1 MLRAGALLIALCMA
15 GCFSDRGLAIEVDVG
30 DTGAT
35 SVELYLGER
44 GCSPGDNQ
52 AGINCESIAPPEAT
66 IALEGHVFFRDDP
79 EPDGPAPYTAEVKGG
94 KATFVITAETARTL
108 PIVIAVGNP
117 SGDQGM
123 RGVATLHDLD
133 VPAGSGRIVRTTL
146 VPTKQVIPGEVNPV
160 NEDRVLVWEK
170 MEPLNS
176 CVVVEHWK
184 DGQVDRE
191 FVVPEGD
198 PDCDDVDVMLE
209 CNAAAYHGTSDAGM
223 SSVPS
228 CFVPEGSGCVLGS
241 RACSDD
247 GVPTSDACAAQQE
260 GTICVPSQFCGCT
273 GLEPACMQIE
283 MDLGVLPHITCTIP
297 TTAEGNLC
305 SNNNSMLMDLAEFY
319 PSASCDQ
326 PRLGSLQLAALSTN
340 TNTFSFGGA
349 VMALESPGSP
359 CNFSIIW
366 KSGTHMLSQARV
378 EYGVVQLQTGDRIT
392 LVPITF
398 DFTDE
403 LGQDTCDT
411 QMFFCTPP
419 DPPLDPLDPL
429 WTCAQAP

>member
-1 MLRAGALLIALCMA
+1 MA

-44 GCSPGDNQ
+44 GCSPGDNH
-52 AGINCESIAPPEAT
+52 AGILCDSIAPPDGT
-66 IALEGHVFFRDDP
+66 IALSGDVFFRDDP

-108 PIVIAVGNP
+108 PIVIAVGNL

-123 RGVATLHDLD
+123 RGVATLRDLD

-146 VPTKQVIPGEVNPV
+146 VPTKQVIPGEINPV
-160 NEDRVLVWEK
+160 DEDRVLVWEK

-184 DGQVDRE
+184 AGQVDRE

-198 PDCDDVDVMLE
+198 PDCDDVATE
-209 CNAAAYHGTSDAGM
+209 CNAAAYLGMSDAGM

-228 CFVPEGSGCVLGS
+228 CFTPEGLGCVLGS
-241 RACSDD
+241 SACSDD

-260 GTICVPSQFCGCT
+260 GTVCVPSQFCGCT

-297 TTAEGNLC
+297 ATAEGSLC
-305 SNNNSMLMDLAEFY
+305 SNKSSTSISLSNLYF
-319 PSASCDQ
+319 SACEQ
-326 PRLGSLQLAALSTN
+326 PQLGSLQLAALSTN

-359 CNFSIIW
+359 CNFSIVW

-398 DFTDE
+398 DFSE
-403 LGQDTCDT
+403 NTCDDAT
-411 QMFFCTPP
+411 QLFSCTPP
-419 DPPLDPLDPL
+419 LEAPDPL
-429 WTCAQAP
+429 WTCAQAL